1 MVIALVDRSQ
11 LRDILAK
18 PCYQM
23 NLVNHAKVGSVYSV
37 IEGTGTMNA
46 VISQILYPGG
56 KD

>member
-18 PCYQM
+18 PCCQM
-23 NLVNHAKVGSVYSV
+23 NLVNHAKAGSVYSL

-46 VISQILYPGG
+46 VISQILYRTG